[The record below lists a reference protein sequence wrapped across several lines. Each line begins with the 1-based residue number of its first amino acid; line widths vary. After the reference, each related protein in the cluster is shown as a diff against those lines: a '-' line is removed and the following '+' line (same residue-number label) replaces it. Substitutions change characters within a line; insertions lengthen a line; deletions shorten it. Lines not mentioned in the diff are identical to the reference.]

1 MLLLLGV
8 GMLAPNIIYA
18 TPNQSATENF
28 ANTTNVSEI
37 TENNTN
43 TYTIQNTTTSVVND
57 SDTNQKLNHTS
68 ETINST
74 QNSSSD
80 NSNRTETIQNNTAA
94 ASDGFQNVHAL
105 WISADEVSAVNLN
118 ELLNAGITDIF
129 VKTNRFSSPNY
140 NTVLTAIL
148 SKLNGTGIRVHAW
161 VSCFID
167 ENGKWVDPLGK
178 TIKTTVKVPY
188 TKTVKVATKNWY
200 KSWYKVWYKSWYKYR
215 GVWRYSWKSYWNYQW
230 KYYWSYSYKTTTE
243 YTTKTI
249 TTTDT
254 SFNDALVNY
263 IASLAKNYD
272 IDGIHLDYVRY
283 PGTAYKHSGGTD
295 AITNF
300 VKKVDETLYSISP
313 KISISASL
321 MPECSVNGYY
331 YGQDY
336 AELSKYL
343 DFLVPMIYKGNYNKN
358 TAWIGTTTK
367 WIVEHSN
374 KPVVAGLQIYE
385 SDSNV
390 VKLPTSEINQDIQSA
405 ISNGASGYAL
415 FRYGLIDKAFFH
427 QTTTTPSTT
436 NTTSNTAT
444 TTNGTS
450 TNNNS
455 STSNSQPTCTIAD
468 IIGAAG
474 RVKSYV
480 ETNKVLPNYVQIG
493 SLQVSMPQFLRLLAT
508 CVLQVKDGVSTP
520 IVLKSISKAPE
531 PCEAMTNGNL
541 DKSEYLDLAGRVKSY
556 MDVNGAAPNYGSTTL
571 GKIRYES
578 LVYLFSRVVAFYGN
592 EKYLPNYAVMKPWN
606 SIASTTSNSQPTC
619 TIADII
625 GAAGR
630 VKSYVETNKV
640 LPNYVQ
646 IGSLQVS
653 MPQFLRL
660 LATCVL
666 QVKDGVSTPIV
677 LKSISKAPEPC
688 EAMTNGNLDKSEY
701 LDLAGRVK
709 SYMDVNGAA
718 PNYGSTT
725 LGKIRYESLVY
736 LFSRVVAFYG
746 NEKYLPN
753 YAVMKPWSSI
763 SSGGTSTP
771 TETIPSSLQIYLQ
784 TTANCQVNNPNIIA
798 LAQNITS
805 GATSSYDKATRIF
818 NWVRDNLEYSFYY
831 NTEKGA
837 VQTLSSR
844 SGNCC
849 DHSHLIVALSRA
861 AGLPA
866 RYVHGN
872 CYFTTSKTWYGHVWA
887 EIYANGIW
895 YTADGTSY
903 RNSLGSVKSWDT
915 STWTKK
921 GTYTEL
927 PF

>member
-28 ANTTNVSEI
+28 TNTTNVSEI
-37 TENNTN
+37 AENNTT
-43 TYTIQNTTTSVVND
+43 TYIIQNTTTSVVND
-57 SDTNQKLNHTS
+57 SDTNQQENQTS

-140 NTVLTAIL
+140 DTVLTAIL

-178 TIKTTVKVPY
+178 TITTTVKVPH

-215 GVWRYSWKSYWNYQW
+215 GIWRYSWKSYWNYQW

-249 TTTDT
+249 TSTDT

-283 PGTAYKHSGGTD
+283 PGTAYQHSGGTD

-313 KISISASL
+313 KISLSASL

-336 AELSKYL
+336 AALSKYL

-367 WIVEHSN
+367 WIVEHSS
-374 KPVVAGLQIYE
+374 KPVVAGLQIYQ
-385 SDSNV
+385 SDNNV
-390 VKLPTSEINQDIQSA
+390 VKLPASEVNQDIQSA

-415 FRYGLIDKAFFH
+415 FRYGLIDKAFFT

-436 NTTSNTAT
+436 NTT
-444 TTNGTS
+444 TTNGTT

-455 STSNSQPTCTIAD
+455 STSNSQPTCTVAE
-468 IIGAAG
+468 IISASG

-480 ETNKVLPNYVQIG
+480 EANKVLPNYVQVG

-520 IVLKSISKAPE
+520 IVLKSISAAPE
-531 PCEAMTNGNL
+531 PCEALTNGNL
-541 DKSEYLDLAGRVKSY
+541 DKSGYLDLASRVKSY
-556 MDVNGAAPNYGSTTL
+556 MDVNGAAPNYGSSTL

-578 LVYLFSRVVAFYGN
+578 LVYLFSRVVAFYG
-592 EKYLPNYAVMKPWN
+592 
-606 SIASTTSNSQPTC
+606 S
-619 TIADII
+619 
-625 GAAGR
+625 
-630 VKSYVETNKV
+630 
-640 LPNYVQ
+640 
-646 IGSLQVS
+646 
-653 MPQFLRL
+653 
-660 LATCVL
+660 
-666 QVKDGVSTPIV
+666 
-677 LKSISKAPEPC
+677 
-688 EAMTNGNLDKSEY
+688 
-701 LDLAGRVK
+701 
-709 SYMDVNGAA
+709 
-718 PNYGSTT
+718 
-725 LGKIRYESLVY
+725 
-736 LFSRVVAFYG
+736 
-746 NEKYLPN
+746 EKYLPN

-784 TTANCQVNNPNIIA
+784 TTANCQANNPNIIA
-798 LAQNITS
+798 LAQSITS

-818 NWVRDNLEYSFYY
+818 NWVRDNLEYSYYY
-831 NTEKGA
+831 NTAKGA

-887 EIYANGIW
+887 EIYVNGIW

-903 RNSLGSVKSWDT
+903 RNSLGSVQNWDT

>member
-390 VKLPTSEINQDIQSA
+390 VKLPASEINQDIQSA

-480 ETNKVLPNYVQIG
+480 ETNKI
-493 SLQVSMPQFLRLLAT
+493 
-508 CVLQVKDGVSTP
+508 
-520 IVLKSISKAPE
+520 
-531 PCEAMTNGNL
+531 
-541 DKSEYLDLAGRVKSY
+541 
-556 MDVNGAAPNYGSTTL
+556 
-571 GKIRYES
+571 
-578 LVYLFSRVVAFYGN
+578 
-592 EKYLPNYAVMKPWN
+592 
-606 SIASTTSNSQPTC
+606 
-619 TIADII
+619 
-625 GAAGR
+625 
-630 VKSYVETNKV
+630 